1 MNVDKDGEWK
11 SCELA
16 SASDHG
22 LELVDL
28 ELSFMGFW
36 GLEKILMF
44 LGKLRL
50 KIKRFVGGILIDSS
64 AASRRNP
71 PKSFMD
77 RGGVVSH

>member
-1 MNVDKDGEWK
+1 MIRVENE
-11 SCELA
+11 EY
-16 SASDHG
+16 
-22 LELVDL
+22 VDL
-28 ELSFMGFW
+28 IPLQNPASNWKIW
-36 GLEKILMF
+36 GLGFLGFCGFARELIF

-50 KIKRFVGGILIDSS
+50 KVKRFVRGILIDSS